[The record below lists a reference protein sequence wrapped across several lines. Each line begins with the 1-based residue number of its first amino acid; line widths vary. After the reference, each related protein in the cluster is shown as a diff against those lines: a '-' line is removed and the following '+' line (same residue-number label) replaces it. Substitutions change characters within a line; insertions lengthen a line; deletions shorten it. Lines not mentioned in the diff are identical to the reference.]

1 MKAATLLHD
10 EESNDILRFCRKAT
24 AQLNDAG
31 VSLLH
36 RGCVRQAIET
46 FTDAL
51 TVAQRACRIK
61 DSITE
66 NDQLAPPTLFTQNDS
81 VDIRKFLE
89 KAYDR
94 LSRPEPSTQSEI
106 ELGVISDDENPA
118 GIQSRCLVKEE
129 EPEPLTNM
137 RKENFIIQI
146 DHLEVNLLDEEEDM
160 AIPCSIICYNYGVAY
175 LCLSTLPKSRPFVD
189 QLYTGALKMFQ
200 LAFSTLTS
208 MMKET
213 LESHQM
219 NHVLITGFFVVHNL
233 IRLSATLGMAR
244 EKAEYLQ
251 YLGYIKQSIDEFCD
265 FRRTIPSSRARAA

>member
-1 MKAATLLHD
+1 
-10 EESNDILRFCRKAT
+10 
-24 AQLNDAG
+24 
-31 VSLLH
+31 
-36 RGCVRQAIET
+36 
-46 FTDAL
+46 
-51 TVAQRACRIK
+51 
-61 DSITE
+61 
-66 NDQLAPPTLFTQNDS
+66 
-81 VDIRKFLE
+81 LE

-94 LSRPEPSTQSEI
+94 LSHPEPSTQSEI
-106 ELGVISDDENPA
+106 ELEVISDDENPA

-129 EPEPLTNM
+129 GPEPLTNM
-137 RKENFIIQI
+137 RKENFIIQM
-146 DHLEVNLLDEEEDM
+146 DHLEVNLLHEEEDM

-175 LCLSTLPKSRPFVD
+175 LCLSTLPKSRLFVD

-208 MMKET
+208 MKET
-213 LESHQM
+213 LQSHQM
-219 NHVLITGFFVVHNL
+219 NRVLITGFFVVHNL